1 MFERYTER
9 ARRVLFFARYEASQ
23 LGSISIETE
32 HLLLGLIREGKGL
45 TSRIFARSHLSL
57 ESIRKEIEGRTVFR
71 EKVSTSVE
79 IPFSA
84 ETKRV
89 LQFAAEEADRLLH
102 NYIGTE
108 HLLLGI
114 LREER
119 SVAATILMEKGMRL
133 NTVRED
139 IVALLN
145 EKTTLTRVKETPL
158 LAEFSRDLTEAAM
171 KNQLDP
177 LVGRHIEIERVQQVL
192 CRRTKNN
199 AVLIGEPGV
208 GKTAIVEGLAQK
220 IVYGDVPHFLA
231 DKRLLALDISLI
243 VAGTKYR
250 GQFEERLKAI
260 MKELTENPNII
271 VFIDELHTLVG
282 AGSAEGSLDAAN
294 ILKPALSRGEIRCI
308 GATTPS
314 EYRKYIEKD
323 RSLERRFQ
331 AIKVDPPN
339 ERETIEVLMGVKD
352 RYETFHHVEYTTEA
366 IEAAVYQSSRY
377 ITDRFLPDKAI
388 DLVDE
393 AGARAKLR
401 EAGYSEEFGEINR
414 SIRVAVEQMET
425 AVSEKNFE
433 KAQFYREQ
441 EVQARENLQFVR
453 EKFDV
458 KSSTRRVVV
467 GKGEIDE
474 VVSKWTGVP
483 LTSINQDEGDKLL
496 HMEDALHNRVISQDA
511 AISALS
517 RAIRRS
523 RAGLKSPNRP
533 VGSFIFLGPT
543 GVGKTELARAIANF
557 LFGSD
562 HALIRFDMSEYM
574 EKHSVS
580 KLIGSP
586 PGYVG
591 HEEGGQLTEKVK
603 RNPYSVVLL
612 DEVEKAHPDLF
623 NILLQVF
630 EDGHLTDGLGNR
642 VNFKNTII
650 IMTSNIGARF
660 IQKKA
665 SLGFQ
670 SADSGVI
677 SPQRQRHGA
686 RRGEEDVQP
695 GVHQPHRRDHR
706 LRGAL
711 GRRPP
716 DHHQAARE
724 AGERQPGRPPA
735 PPRARAGSHR
745 LDHRADVQ
753 GSLVR
758 RPSAAPRDPAL
769 YRGSAVRGAHP
780 RAPQGGRHP
789 GVPRCGEPGVPSGRR
804 DRERPPAGLTRL
816 RMGGPCHGYGAASAR
831 PLGSLA
837 RLRSS
842 KLMAWPLP
850 GPSVRAAAGRSQPP
864 IMRVFA
870 LLLVALAAAGEVRAQ
885 TPPAGTPVRPGPVRR
900 RRAIFPRRSAARP
913 SRRPAGCP
921 RPAPA
926 RSSTR
931 SCSASR
937 SRAEA
942 P

>member
-57 ESIRKEIEGRTVFR
+57 ENIRKEIEGRTVFR

-119 SVAATILMEKGMRL
+119 SVAASILVEKGMRL

-139 IVALLN
+139 IVQLLN
-145 EKTTLTRVKETPL
+145 EKTTLRSVKETPL
-158 LAEFSRDLTEAAM
+158 LAEFSRDLTESAL

-177 LVGRHIEIERVQQVL
+177 HHELERVQQVL

-231 DKRLLALDISLI
+231 DKRILALDISLI

-260 MKELTENPNII
+260 MKELTDNPNII

-308 GATTPS
+308 GATTPT

-331 AIKVDPPN
+331 AIKVDPPG
-339 ERETIEVLMGVKD
+339 ERETIEILLGVKD
-352 RYETFHHVEYTTEA
+352 RYENFHHVEYTREA

-393 AGARAKLR
+393 AGARAKLK
-401 EAGYSEEFGEINR
+401 EAGYSEEFGEINK
-414 SIRVAVEQMET
+414 SIRVAVEQMES
-425 AVSEKNFE
+425 AVSQKDFE

-441 EVQARENLQFVR
+441 EVTARENLQFVR

-458 KSSTRRVVV
+458 KSSARKIVV

-483 LTSINQDEGDKLL
+483 MASINQDESDKLL
-496 HMEDALHNRVISQDA
+496 RMEAELHRRVISQEK
-511 AISALS
+511 AISAIS

-523 RAGLKSPNRP
+523 RAGLKNPARP
-533 VGSFIFLGPT
+533 VGSFVFLGPT
-543 GVGKTELARAIANF
+543 GVGKTELARALANF

-612 DEVEKAHPDLF
+612 DEVEKAHPDIF

-660 IQKKA
+660 IQKKS

-670 SADSGVI
+670 SADTSEIAKSVTDMVLGEVKRTFNPEFI
-677 SPQRQRHGA
+677 NRIDELIVFEA
-686 RRGEEDVQP
+686 LTDDDLRRIMGLLVTQLNENLTDRKLKIALTTDV
-695 GVHQPHRRDHR
+695 VDWII
-706 LRGAL
+706 
-711 GRRPP
+711 
-716 DHHQAARE
+716 E
-724 AGERQPGRPPA
+724 
-735 PPRARAGSHR
+735 
-745 LDHRADVQ
+745 VT
-753 GSLVR
+753 
-758 RPSAAPRDPAL
+758 
-769 YRGSAVRGAHP
+769 
-780 RAPQGGRHP
+780 
-789 GVPRCGEPGVPSGRR
+789 CK
-804 DRERPPAGLTRL
+804 DRS
-816 RMGGPCHGYGAASAR
+816 YGAR
-831 PLGSLA
+831 PL
-837 RLRSS
+837 
-842 KLMAWPLP
+842 
-850 GPSVRAAAGRSQPP
+850 
-864 IMRVFA
+864 
-870 LLLVALAAAGEVRAQ
+870 
-885 TPPAGTPVRPGPVRR
+885 
-900 RRAIFPRRSAARP
+900 RRAIQRYVEDPLSEELIRGHLRGGDIEVFMDAGQLSY
-913 SRRPAGCP
+913 RPAGELTAG
-921 RPAPA
+921 RKLA
-926 RSSTR
+926 
-931 SCSASR
+931 
-937 SRAEA
+937 
-942 P
+942 

>member
-57 ESIRKEIEGRTVFR
+57 ETIRKEIEGRTVFR

-79 IPFSA
+79 IPFST

-89 LQFAAEEADRLLH
+89 LQHAAEEADRLLH

-114 LREER
+114 LREDR
-119 SVAATILMEKGMRL
+119 SVAASILSEKGMRL
-133 NTVRED
+133 STVRED
-139 IVALLN
+139 IVQLLN

-158 LAEFSRDLTEAAM
+158 LAEFSRDLTESAI

-177 LVGRHIEIERVQQVL
+177 LVGRGSELERVQQVL

-220 IVYGDVPHFLA
+220 IACGDVPHFLA
-231 DKRLLALDISLI
+231 DKRILALDISLI

-271 VFIDELHTLVG
+271 VFVDELHTLVG

-294 ILKPALSRGEIRCI
+294 ILKPALSRGELRCI
-308 GATTPS
+308 GATTPA

-331 AIKVDPPN
+331 SVRVDPPS
-339 ERETIEVLMGVKD
+339 EPETVEILMGVKD
-352 RYETFHHVEYTTEA
+352 RYETFHHVTYTKEA
-366 IEAAVYQSSRY
+366 LEAAVHQSSRY
-377 ITDRFLPDKAI
+377 INDRFLPDKAI
-388 DLVDE
+388 DLIDE

-401 EAGYSEEFGEINR
+401 EAGRSEEFSEINN

-425 AVSEKNFE
+425 ATAKKDYER
-433 KAQFYREQ
+433 AQFFREQ
-441 EVQARENLQFVR
+441 EVLARENLQFVR

-458 KSSTRRVVV
+458 KSGVPEVEV
-467 GKGEIDE
+467 DKEEIDA

-483 LTSINQDEGDKLL
+483 ITSINQDESDKLL
-496 HMEDALHNRVISQDA
+496 NMEAHLHRRVISQEK
-511 AISALS
+511 AISALA

-523 RAGLKSPNRP
+523 RAGLKYPTRP

-543 GVGKTELARAIANF
+543 GVGKTELARALTSF

-562 HALIRFDMSEYM
+562 VALIRFDMSEYM

-603 RNPYSVVLL
+603 RHPYSVVLL
-612 DEVEKAHPDLF
+612 DEIEKAHPDLF

-630 EDGHLTDGLGNR
+630 EDGQLTDGLGTR
-642 VNFKNTII
+642 VNFKNTIL
-650 IMTSNIGARF
+650 IMTSNIGARY
-660 IQKKA
+660 IQKQA
-665 SLGFQ
+665 SMGFQ
-670 SADSGVI
+670 SADI
-677 SPQRQRHGA
+677 KDIQRSVSDMVLGEVKRTFNPEFVNRVDEIIVFDA
-686 RRGEEDVQP
+686 LSEEDLRKITAMLIEQLN
-695 GVHQPHRRDHR
+695 RNLLDRD
-706 LRGAL
+706 LQISITPEVIGWII
-711 GRRPP
+711 
-716 DHHQAARE
+716 DTT
-724 AGERQPGRPPA
+724 
-735 PPRARAGSHR
+735 
-745 LDHRADVQ
+745 
-753 GSLVR
+753 
-758 RPSAAPRDPAL
+758 
-769 YRGSAVRGAHP
+769 
-780 RAPQGGRHP
+780 
-789 GVPRCGEPGVPSGRR
+789 CR
-804 DRERPPAGLTRL
+804 DRS
-816 RMGGPCHGYGAASAR
+816 YGAR
-831 PLGSLA
+831 PL
-837 RLRSS
+837 
-842 KLMAWPLP
+842 
-850 GPSVRAAAGRSQPP
+850 
-864 IMRVFA
+864 
-870 LLLVALAAAGEVRAQ
+870 
-885 TPPAGTPVRPGPVRR
+885 
-900 RRAIFPRRSAARP
+900 RRAIQRYVEDPLSEELIRGRLQKGKVEVYLEGGTLAYRM
-913 SRRPAGCP
+913 AGQTVEGQP
-921 RPAPA
+921 LA
-926 RSSTR
+926 
-931 SCSASR
+931 
-937 SRAEA
+937 
-942 P
+942 

>member
-9 ARRVLFFARYEASQ
+9 ARRVLFFARYEATQ
-23 LGSISIETE
+23 LGSTSIETE

-57 ESIRKEIEGRTVFR
+57 ENIRKEIEGRTVFR

-102 NYIGTE
+102 TYIGTE

-119 SVAATILMEKGMRL
+119 SVAAAILYDKGMRL
-133 NTVRED
+133 ASVRED
-139 IVALLN
+139 IVQLLN
-145 EKTTLTRVKETPL
+145 EKTAPVRPKETPL
-158 LAEFSRDLTEAAM
+158 LAEFSRDLSEAAV

-177 LVGRHIEIERVQQVL
+177 LVGRSTEVERLQQVL

-220 IVYGDVPHFLA
+220 IACGDVPHFLA
-231 DKRLLALDISLI
+231 DKRVLALDISLI

-308 GATTPS
+308 GATTPA

-331 AIKVDPPN
+331 AVKVDPPS
-339 ERETIEVLMGVKD
+339 EKETVQVLMGIKD
-352 RYETFHHVEYTTEA
+352 RYETFHHVEYSPEA

-388 DLVDE
+388 DLIDE

-401 EAGYSEEFGEINR
+401 EAEFSAEVGELSRIVR
-414 SIRVAVEQMET
+414 AAVEAT
-425 AVSEKNFE
+425 DGAVTERNVE
-433 KAQFYREQ
+433 KAWLYRDQ
-441 EVQARENLQFVR
+441 EMQARESLQLVR
-453 EKFDV
+453 ERLDV
-458 KSSTRRVVV
+458 KSSATRIFI
-467 GKGEIDE
+467 GKHEIDE

-483 LTSINQDEGDKLL
+483 LTSVTEDEGGKLL
-496 HMEDALHNRVISQDA
+496 RMEEDLHRRVISQEK

-523 RAGLKSPNRP
+523 RAGLKNPQRP

-543 GVGKTELARAIANF
+543 GVGKTELARALANF
-557 LFGSD
+557 LFSSD

-591 HEEGGQLTEKVK
+591 HEEGGQLTEKIK

-612 DEVEKAHPDLF
+612 DEIEKAHPDLF

-642 VNFKNTII
+642 VNFKNTIV

-665 SLGFQ
+665 SMGFQ
-670 SADSGVI
+670 TPDSREIQKSVTELVLGEVKRTFNPEFINRVDEIIVFDPLSDDDLRRIALLLIGTLNEHLADRQLRIEVMPEVIDWVIEVTCQDRSYGARPLRRAIQRYIEDPLSEELIRGQLRTGVI
-677 SPQRQRHGA
+677 EIYMDHGTLA
-686 RRGEEDVQP
+686 W
-695 GVHQPHRRDHR
+695 
-706 LRGAL
+706 
-711 GRRPP
+711 
-716 DHHQAARE
+716 RE
-724 AGERQPGRPPA
+724 AGQ
-735 PPRARAGSHR
+735 
-745 LDHRADVQ
+745 ADT
-753 GSLVR
+753 
-758 RPSAAPRDPAL
+758 
-769 YRGSAVRGAHP
+769 
-780 RAPQGGRHP
+780 
-789 GVPRCGEPGVPSGRR
+789 GRR
-804 DRERPPAGLTRL
+804 
-816 RMGGPCHGYGAASAR
+816 
-831 PLGSLA
+831 LA
-837 RLRSS
+837 
-842 KLMAWPLP
+842 
-850 GPSVRAAAGRSQPP
+850 VT
-864 IMRVFA
+864 V
-870 LLLVALAAAGEVRAQ
+870 
-885 TPPAGTPVRPGPVRR
+885 
-900 RRAIFPRRSAARP
+900 
-913 SRRPAGCP
+913 
-921 RPAPA
+921 
-926 RSSTR
+926 
-931 SCSASR
+931 
-937 SRAEA
+937 
-942 P
+942 